1 MINAVIDI
9 MDDIV
14 RIDVYK
20 ITNNNLKV
28 IFSKYNRMDLS
39 SYVKHNSLKEE
50 GINKLINVLS
60 DYKETLNSFNIN
72 DIHVYA
78 TSFLWNMKNC
88 NEVVADVI
96 KRTNLKIRSISSND
110 KMKIIFDN
118 ESKKKDVKKKGLLVN
133 ISGGSTDII
142 VCSDGKVISSASIGR
157 GYLNTGSKFVKGI
170 LPTKSE
176 RHEIRD
182 NFIKKIEKIKE
193 FDKENKY
200 SILWCTGNTMND
212 ILKLDRI
219 YFGKNAKDDVIP
231 ASHIRYIIKEIEKQ
245 DTMDKFQNNLG
256 MLIDN
261 IPERIRFIMPS
272 MIILGAIIKRFKC
285 KSIIVTNER
294 IKAGIMQNHMLNN

>member
-39 SYVKHNSLKEE
+39 SYVKHNTLKEE

-142 VCSDGKVISSASIGR
+142 VCGDGKVISSASIGR
-157 GYLNTGSKFVKGI
+157 GYLNTGNKFVKGI